1 MDETINIKGVKMKK
15 ISKKLITSM
24 ILLGVVFLALPADG
38 VFAQEIDPP
47 ESKGEFR
54 RRRPEPLFIQGPE
67 GLEKLYNR
75 LVDRYE
81 DMGYRIYDTDD
92 VIRRL
97 EDRIEAL
104 IEEGGD
110 PSELEAILAAFNEN
124 MAAVEEAYEELGV
137 LIDEH
142 AGFSGEGEVTDEA
155 AALRTLRLIAE
166 GLRDVHQLGE
176 NARFDLRWDLMILR
190 YQNAP
195 EE

>member
-24 ILLGVVFLALPADG
+24 ILLGVVFLALPADS
-38 VFAQEIDPP
+38 VFAQEIYPP
-47 ESKGEFR
+47 ESEGEFH

-142 AGFSGEGEVTDEA
+142 AGFSNEGEVTDEDT
-155 AALRTLRLIAE
+155 ALGTLRKMAE
-166 GLRDVHQLGE
+166 GLRDLHQLGE
-176 NARFDLRWDLMILR
+176 DARFDLRWDLMILR

>member
-1 MDETINIKGVKMKK
+1 
-15 ISKKLITSM
+15 
-24 ILLGVVFLALPADG
+24 
-38 VFAQEIDPP
+38 
-47 ESKGEFR
+47 
-54 RRRPEPLFIQGPE
+54 
-67 GLEKLYNR
+67 
-75 LVDRYE
+75 
-81 DMGYRIYDTDD
+81 MGYRIYDTDD

-142 AGFSGEGEVTDEA
+142 AGFSNEGEVTDEDT
-155 AALRTLRLIAE
+155 ALGTLRKMAE
-166 GLRDVHQLGE
+166 GLRDLHQLGE
-176 NARFDLRWDLMILR
+176 DARFDLRWDLMILR